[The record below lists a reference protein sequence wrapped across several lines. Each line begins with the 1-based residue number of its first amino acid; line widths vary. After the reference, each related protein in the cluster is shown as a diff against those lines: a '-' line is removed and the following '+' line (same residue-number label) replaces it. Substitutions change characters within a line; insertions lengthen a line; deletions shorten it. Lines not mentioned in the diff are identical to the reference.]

1 MNVFEI
7 KSFRE
12 DGESSEDNKSREE
25 LHGCVFAI
33 ARRAKVEK

>member
-12 DGESSEDNKSREE
+12 DGESSENDESREE
-25 LHGCVFAI
+25 LHGCVGAI
-33 ARRAKVEK
+33 VRRTEVEK